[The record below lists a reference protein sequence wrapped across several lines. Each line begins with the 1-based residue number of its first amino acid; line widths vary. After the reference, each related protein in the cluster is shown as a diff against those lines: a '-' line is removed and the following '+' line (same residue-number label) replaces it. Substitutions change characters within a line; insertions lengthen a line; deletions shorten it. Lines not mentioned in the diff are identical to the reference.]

1 MLTVDATTY
10 RWGFGPFAAYV
21 IRIEADNTFRCWRIG
36 WKHLAVLAGHAPIND
51 VSLHERP
58 NGGWAMRGTGL
69 DEELHFEPGALE
81 AMISELPD
89 LAAEETPRQALVIA
103 GARELAERL
112 TEADR
117 EQVRKFA
124 PELAAALELLTP
136 GATVS
141 DIHVVDLR
149 LRRLVPEIS
158 VLQLFAIRSGL
169 SEPVR
174 ESITQLMK
182 VYSP

>member
-1 MLTVDATTY
+1 MLRVDAVTY
-10 RWGFGPFAAYV
+10 RWGFSPFGACL
-21 IRIEADNTFRCWRIG
+21 IRTEANNTFRGWRVA
-36 WKHLAVLAGHAPIND
+36 WKQLAVLAGHAPTHD

-69 DEELHFEPGALE
+69 EEEHHFEPGALE
-81 AMISELPD
+81 AMIGELPD
-89 LAAEETPRQALVIA
+89 LAAEDTPRQALVIE

-112 TEADR
+112 TGTDL
-117 EQVRKFA
+117 EQVRKYA
-124 PELAAALELLTP
+124 PELAALLELLTP

-149 LRRLVPEIS
+149 LGQLIPEIS

-174 ESITQLMK
+174 ESITTLMK

>member
-1 MLTVDATTY
+1 MLMIDAVTY
-10 RWGFGPFAAYV
+10 RWGFGPFGADL
-21 IRIEADNTFRCWRIG
+21 IRTEATKTFRCWRLA
-36 WKHLAVLAGHAPIND
+36 WKHLAVMAGHAPIDD

-58 NGGWAMRGTGL
+58 NGGWALRGTGL
-69 DEELHFEPGALE
+69 AERHFEPGALE
-81 AMISELPD
+81 AMVTELPE

-112 TEADR
+112 TSTDR
-117 EQVRKFA
+117 EQVRKYA

-136 GATVS
+136 GATVN
-141 DIHVVDLR
+141 DIFVVDLR
-149 LRRLVPEIS
+149 LGQLIPAIS
-158 VLQLFAIRSGL
+158 VLQLFSIRSGL

-174 ESITQLMK
+174 ESITTLMK